1 MCNTYR
7 MSQGLSVAY
16 HEVML
21 DGFSQMPTCTCIPTS
36 ELWGS
41 VCLFDE
47 TTHSD
52 FSSQLAIPTLC
63 FLNVPNGREHC
74 ALDGSFYNIEE
85 VCVHGYSAP
94 CFCLSRRT
102 YVYTNTNTH
111 YTEFVCSLRI
121 VHVRGHADP
130 VLVIITVHMY
140 AYHILSSKRPWA
152 LEIDRPNN
160 GGWALHRQAIC
171 MYDAYMHES

>member
-1 MCNTYR
+1 
-7 MSQGLSVAY
+7 
-16 HEVML
+16 
-21 DGFSQMPTCTCIPTS
+21 MPTWCIIPTS
-36 ELWGS
+36 ELWCS
-41 VCLFDE
+41 VRLFDE
-47 TTHSD
+47 TPDSD
-52 FSSQLAIPTLC
+52 FSSQGAIPTLC

-94 CFCLSRRT
+94 CFCLSRHT
-102 YVYTNTNTH
+102 YMYKHTNTH

-121 VHVRGHADP
+121 VHVHGHADP

-152 LEIDRPNN
+152 LEIDQPKME
-160 GGWALHRQAIC
+160 GGPYTDEPFVCITHIYVNHRIIEKGGRRLYGDGRLLERIQ
-171 MYDAYMHES
+171 